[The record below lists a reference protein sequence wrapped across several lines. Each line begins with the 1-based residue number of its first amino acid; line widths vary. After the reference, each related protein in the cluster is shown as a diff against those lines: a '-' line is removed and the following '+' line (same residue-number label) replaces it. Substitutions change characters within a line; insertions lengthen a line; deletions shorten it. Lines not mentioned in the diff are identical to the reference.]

1 MIYTD
6 EQLITKAVTAEG
18 FISIPQDYWVLCI
31 RKNLDDQKPNEFND
45 IAYLMHGGK
54 AVFWTTCTT
63 VPGLPALKGG
73 YKKYNNKGA
82 AVLKANIW
90 MNDCFN
96 GGLHSGRMKALRQVK
111 PVYTYRDGDGDSK
124 AEQLGKPILGMWYTN
139 FHASTYKWADTI
151 IRKWIGHW
159 SYGCMVCNNRQDYN
173 KIIESTYNQ
182 SSVSILILDEFS
194 V

>member
-1 MIYTD
+1 MIYQD
-6 EQLITKAVTAEG
+6 KHLIEKAKQSEG
-18 FISIPQDYWVLCI
+18 FKEIPKGYWILCI

-45 IAYLMHGGK
+45 ICYLMQGDFS
-54 AVFWTTCTT
+54 VFWTTCTT

-73 YKKYNNKGA
+73 FRKYNNKGA

-90 MNDCFN
+90 MNNAFK
-96 GGLHSGRMKALRQVK
+96 GGLHSGRMKALRQVE
-111 PVYTYRDGDGDSK
+111 PVYTYRDGDNDSK

-139 FHASTYKWADTI
+139 FHASTYKWADKI
-151 IRKWIGHW
+151 IRKFIGHW

-173 KIIESTYNQ
+173 KIIEKTYSQ
-182 SSVSILILDEFS
+182 PRTTILILDEFS